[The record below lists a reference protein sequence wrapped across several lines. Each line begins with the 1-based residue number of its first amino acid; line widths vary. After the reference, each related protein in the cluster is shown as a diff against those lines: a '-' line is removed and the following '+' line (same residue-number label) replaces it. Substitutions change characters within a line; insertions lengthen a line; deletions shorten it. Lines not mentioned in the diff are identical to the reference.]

1 MSVTEGKDLRRQPR
15 FDFGGTA
22 MLVFDD
28 VQKRRTLAI
37 TNYRNISKGGA
48 CIITPDS
55 QSFTVGDHL
64 FLMPE
69 RYRKRRDL
77 LLNVLQR
84 KAGRHARGLMP
95 RSIPAGLQAVV
106 RLPAE
111 QPVIRRAAAAGLA
124 IEGLADNYHGDDVHQ
139 GIVIGFGRP
148 SDSAYRPALEALAA
162 SLP

>member
-1 MSVTEGKDLRRQPR
+1 MGWMSDKEGKDLRRQPR

-28 VQKRRTLAI
+28 VNKRRTLAI

-69 RYRKRRDL
+69 RYRKKREAVVVDL
-77 LLNVLQR
+77 GTGRLHLHIARSDEFSDFELAEVLQR
-84 KAGRHARGLMP
+84 
-95 RSIPAGLQAVV
+95 LQGV
-106 RLPAE
+106 
-111 QPVIRRAAAAGLA
+111 
-124 IEGLADNYHGDDVHQ
+124 
-139 GIVIGFGRP
+139 
-148 SDSAYRPALEALAA
+148 LEK
-162 SLP
+162 

>member
-1 MSVTEGKDLRRQPR
+1 MTGNEGRDQRRHPR

-28 VQKRRTLAI
+28 INQRRTLAI

-69 RYRKRRDL
+69 RYRKKREAVVVDL
-77 LLNVLQR
+77 GTGRLHLHIPRSDELSDFELAEVLQR
-84 KAGRHARGLMP
+84 
-95 RSIPAGLQAVV
+95 LQ
-106 RLPAE
+106 
-111 QPVIRRAAAAGLA
+111 
-124 IEGLADNYHGDDVHQ
+124 N
-139 GIVIGFGRP
+139 
-148 SDSAYRPALEALAA
+148 ALEK
-162 SLP
+162 